1 MQTNNTFSNWILPQ
15 DPLPCGTPTLSL
27 PGLLDLLDALE
38 PELQALP
45 GLASLWA
52 EELHRDLLEV
62 VKSNAQH
69 HL

>member
-1 MQTNNTFSNWILPQ
+1 MRVNHNLFSNILPQ
-15 DPLPCGTPTLSL
+15 TPLLCGTPTLSL

-52 EELHRDLLEV
+52 EELRRDLSEA
-62 VKSNAQH
+62 VKSDG
-69 HL
+69 